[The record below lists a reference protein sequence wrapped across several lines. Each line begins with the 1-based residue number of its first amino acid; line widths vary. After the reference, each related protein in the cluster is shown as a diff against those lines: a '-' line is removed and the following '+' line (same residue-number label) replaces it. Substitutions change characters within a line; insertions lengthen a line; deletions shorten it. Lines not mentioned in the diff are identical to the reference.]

1 LMTQRLVENWQS
13 TFLKIIQQ
21 PIHSTLLKE
30 AALQERLGDWT
41 KTLTS
46 VVIETNKSMGW
57 QASAKGHYL
66 QMLPVPRN
74 EYLALDIM
82 AFPDGKKR
90 WRFPIAILELE
101 NSKDDDRIAYS
112 LWKVMCVRADLRIVF
127 CYRRSADEGSRLIS
141 FLRDEVIYAMG
152 LINRINLE
160 GKTLLV
166 VGSRDS
172 SATFPY
178 GFFKWWHL
186 DTNTGTSHLL

>member
-1 LMTQRLVENWQS
+1 MTQTLAEKWQS
-13 TFLKIIQQ
+13 AFLQIIQQ
-21 PIHSTLLKE
+21 QEHSTFLKE

-41 KTLTS
+41 RALTS
-46 VVIETNKSMGW
+46 AVIETNKSMGW
-57 QASAKGHYL
+57 QASAKGHDL
-66 QMLPVPRN
+66 PMLPVARS

-112 LWKVMCVRADLRIVF
+112 LWKVMCVRSDLRIVF
-127 CYRRSADEGSRLIS
+127 CYRRTPDEASRLIS
-141 FLRDEVIYAMG
+141 FLRDEVIHAMG

-160 GKTLLV
+160 GETLLV
-166 VGSRDS
+166 VGSRDN

-186 DTNTGTSHLL
+186 DTNTGTFRLL

>member
-1 LMTQRLVENWQS
+1 MTQTLAEKWQS
-13 TFLKIIQQ
+13 AFLKIIQQ
-21 PIHSTLLKE
+21 HEYSPFLKE
-30 AALQERLGDWT
+30 AALQERLSDWT
-41 KTLTS
+41 KALTS
-46 VVIETNKSMGW
+46 VVIETSKSMGW

-66 QMLPVPRN
+66 QMLPVSRS
-74 EYLALDIM
+74 EYLALDVV

-90 WRFPIAILELE
+90 WRFPVAVLELE

-127 CYRRSADEGSRLIS
+127 CYRRGADEGSRLIS
-141 FLRDEVIYAMG
+141 FLRDEVIHAMG

-160 GKTLLV
+160 GETLLV

-186 DTNTGTSHLL
+186 DTNTGTFSLL